1 MNQTFLSGG
10 VVIRERLSESRNTLV
25 DNFVKRM
32 ESIPKIWQ
40 KFVQLEK
47 QTFLLN
53 DSREWK
59 HRPSRSPSL
68 QAKILQKLRKRK
80 SNKSSQGR
88 FALPLVPILQTF
100 YVVDRICNVDSVL
113 HYLSQ
118 LIGQFSGP
126 YFTER
131 AAEFKSLVELNSHKE
146 IINMVNFCHEREI
159 TKINQ

>member
-1 MNQTFLSGG
+1 M
-10 VVIRERLSESRNTLV
+10 IRESGNIALRVR
-25 DNFVKRM
+25 
-32 ESIPKIWQ
+32 
-40 KFVQLEK
+40 
-47 QTFLLN
+47 
-53 DSREWK
+53 
-59 HRPSRSPSL
+59 PSL
-68 QAKILQKLRKRK
+68 QAKILHKLRKRK

-100 YVVDRICNVDSVL
+100 YVVGRICNVDSVL

-159 TKINQ
+159 TKINQKGRNLVHQRIEVI